1 MKSYSFHLSLNSTR
15 SSETEPA
22 KQLLSRFGF
31 DVAIIDLVCFLSVIR
46 FFIPPKD
53 LWQSLGLIHFRLA
66 WTDPD
71 RVTANPPMAP
81 EQKKLLT
88 ELFLVSL
95 LGEQEF
101 IVATLSL

>member
-1 MKSYSFHLSLNSTR
+1 MTK
-15 SSETEPA
+15 
-22 KQLLSRFGF
+22 SRFDSF
-31 DVAIIDLVCFLSVIR
+31 SI
-46 FFIPPKD
+46 
-53 LWQSLGLIHFRLA
+53 GLNWSWSRDGQPSHA
-66 WTDPD
+66 TQPS
-71 RVTANPPMAP
+71 P